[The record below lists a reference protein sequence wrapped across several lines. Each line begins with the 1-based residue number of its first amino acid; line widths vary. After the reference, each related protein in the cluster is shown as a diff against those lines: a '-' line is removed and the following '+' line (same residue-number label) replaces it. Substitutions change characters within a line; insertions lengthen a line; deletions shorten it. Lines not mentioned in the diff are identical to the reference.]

1 MKAKMECQSRLEL
14 EKTMYRLKQEASTG
28 WLENNMLETNAIVNV
43 IPTTTQRQNKPLNE
57 YTLTQMLLD
66 SGNTQDFLS
75 HLIQTVGEAVQAEC
89 CFFGLQAN
97 SRTTSQIA
105 HWSAKSAKS
114 ALSPSSS
121 AALGH
126 FLNHVTVQS
135 TFTPNKPLVITNW
148 PTFVRSHLSQSR
160 SSKRG
165 GVSSLPQEPQIKAVL
180 ALKTQFQGQINGMLV
195 LTRSQ
200 PCKWKESEV
209 QLLKLFSSH
218 VAVAASQLHLEQQV
232 QQQIRYQTL
241 INELTTAIRNAW
253 ELDRIFQ
260 MAVEGTAS
268 VLQVTRGMILLFK
281 YVDPLHRN
289 RPTQQIPQARAN
301 VAAEWQDEALIR
313 TLNLTQQTP
322 GEENADE
329 LNSGKI
335 CSDSDR
341 SFWASS
347 CSLCQQLLTGNLEP
361 IVLPAC
367 DLPLEDEIM
376 QRHWNG
382 SIASIFCLEML
393 PALLLVPLEN
403 QGTVLGCLVFQHPQR
418 LWSLED
424 ITLVK
429 LAAAQISTAIIQSR
443 TLQQI
448 QAVVQ
453 ERTAQLQHSL
463 DVQAKLYE
471 KTRQQVEQLRRL
483 NTEREEFLSTISHEL
498 RTPLTS
504 MTLAI
509 RMLRQADLSPER
521 RDKYLNI
528 LEQQCIQET
537 QLINDLLALR
547 KLETNSTT
555 AQLQKLDIRYLVRDI
570 AQSIETH
577 LATKNL
583 SLDLDLPTKPLT
595 LYTESDSFNRILT
608 ELLTNAYKYSDP
620 DSHIQLQVIHDSNP
634 TVSQVILMLKN
645 TGAGI
650 SPDELPYIFDKFRRG
665 QGVTKQ
671 AIQGTGLGLA
681 LVKRLVEHLGGTIAA
696 TSQPDQSS
704 QPSQPGTSWQTCFT
718 VTFPQYPEGI
728 LL

>member
-1 MKAKMECQSRLEL
+1 MQRF
-14 EKTMYRLKQEASTG
+14 KQEAPTG
-28 WLENNMLETNAIVNV
+28 WLETNMLETNAIVNA
-43 IPTTTQRQNKPLNE
+43 IPTPEQRQDEPFSE
-57 YTLTQMLLD
+57 SAITQMLLD
-66 SGNTQDFLS
+66 SSSTQDFLS
-75 HLIQTVGEAVQAEC
+75 HFTQTVGEVLQAEC
-89 CFFGLQAN
+89 YFIALQAN
-97 SRTTSQIA
+97 NQTIPQIA
-105 HWSAKSAKS
+105 HWFPKSA
-114 ALSPSSS
+114 PSLFS
-121 AALGH
+121 AALCN
-126 FLNHVTVQS
+126 FLNHATVQS
-135 TFTPNKPLVITNW
+135 AFTPDKPLAITNW
-148 PTFVRSHLSQSR
+148 PTFVQSR
-160 SSKRG
+160 LGRSRSAKRG
-165 GVSSLPQEPQIKAVL
+165 AVGSSLQESQIKAVL
-180 ALKTQFQGQINGMLV
+180 ALKTQFQGRTNGMIV

-200 PCKWKESEV
+200 PYEWKESEV
-209 QLLKLFSSH
+209 QLLKSLSPH

-268 VLQVTRGMILLFK
+268 ALQVTRGMILLLK

-289 RPTQQIPQARAN
+289 RPAQQIPQARAN
-301 VAAEWQDEALIR
+301 VTAEWWEEAPIR
-313 TLNLTQQTP
+313 TLNLSTQP
-322 GEENADE
+322 AGE
-329 LNSGKI
+329 LNPGGLNPSEI
-335 CSDSDR
+335 RSDR

-347 CSLCQQLLTGNLEP
+347 CSLCQQMLSGNLEP

-367 DLPLEDEIM
+367 TLPLEDEIM

-382 SIASIFCLEML
+382 SIASIFYLETL

-403 QGTVLGCLVFQHPQR
+403 QGTVLGCLVFQHSQR

-429 LAAAQISTAIIQSR
+429 LVAAQISTAIIQSR

-521 RDKYLNI
+521 RDKYLDI
-528 LEQQCIQET
+528 LEQQCVQET

-547 KLETNSTT
+547 KLETHSTT

-570 AQSIETH
+570 AQSLEAD
-577 LATKNL
+577 LAAKNL
-583 SLDLDLPTKPLT
+583 ILDLDLPAKPLT
-595 LYTESDSFNRILT
+595 VYTESDSFNRILT

-620 DSHIQLQVIHDSNP
+620 NSHIQLQVIHESNP
-634 TVSQVILMLKN
+634 TASQVILLLKN

-650 SPDELPYIFDKFRRG
+650 APNELPYIFDKFRRC

-696 TSQPDQSS
+696 TSQPNKPK
-704 QPSQPGTSWQTCFT
+704 QPNKPRQPDKQNTSWQTCFT
-718 VTFPQYPEGI
+718 VTLPQYPEGVV
-728 LL
+728 L